1 MVSVGKGFENST
13 DTAMTWPI
21 RIRLEASRIESDTI
35 YDTIVNSIENRKN
48 SAHSAE
54 IRS

>member
-1 MVSVGKGFENST
+1 MVTVGKGFENST
-13 DTAMTWPI
+13 DTVMTWPS
-21 RIRLEASRIESDTI
+21 RIRLEASRIEFNTI

-54 IRS
+54 IPS